1 MQPGISARDNHVA
14 TIHIAINVQIRS
26 SSRILSK
33 SSPKKSSRHF
43 SDLSGETCQCRRQ
56 SPPVPLWHETQSDC
70 FFENQSGLETINKA
84 GTIMS
89 NLKAQYI
96 HHLPTSSKFF
106 MDLPRLLPPSV
117 APSLASSLGY
127 CTVA

>member
-1 MQPGISARDNHVA
+1 MPVPMPI
-14 TIHIAINVQIRS
+14 
-26 SSRILSK
+26 
-33 SSPKKSSRHF
+33 
-43 SDLSGETCQCRRQ
+43 
-56 SPPVPLWHETQSDC
+56 PPVPLWHETQSDC